1 MNSIIEKDEVEIKI
15 ADSTIPNCYDIHLNN
30 EDYTIGKTIEYFL
43 YSDYFEGLKTLSFC
57 GFKKFHPHDIDSII
71 RVAYIDP
78 VEISMIKQNI
88 AECLKNAVDVFTKIK
103 KLV

>member
-1 MNSIIEKDEVEIKI
+1 MQIHRDELEIKPS
-15 ADSTIPNCYDIHLNN
+15 DNTMENCFDIRLNN
-30 EDYTIGKTIEYFL
+30 EDYTIGKTIEYFM
-43 YSDYFEGLKTLSFC
+43 YSDYFEGLKTLNFC

-88 AECLKNAVDVFTKIK
+88 AECLKNAIDVFTKIK